1 MNVQKRASHLAV
13 LIDADNISARLAD
26 GVFAAIA
33 EIGDTRV
40 RRVYGDFSNGCA
52 KAWAE
57 MAAKHAIVPHHQFA
71 SAGGKNGSDIG
82 LVVDAMDLLHT
93 GTFDGFCLVSSDSDF
108 TRLVSRIREQG
119 IDVFGF
125 GEQKTPD
132 SYRRACCRFVCV
144 DDLVPVA
151 PSAAPPDPQPAA
163 ARPPDLQPPSRAA
176 AIIKS
181 VVEGMQTRDGWVYL
195 SELGHRLSKTSP
207 GLIPGR
213 FGFAKLSALVRATAP
228 FGIEMSRTPPFRIRL
243 APPAAQSRP
252 RRAGVARL
260 RSKRA

>member
-132 SYRRACCRFVCV
+132 SYRWACCRFICV
-144 DDLVPVA
+144 DGLVPIA
-151 PSAAPPDPQPAA
+151 PSIPPPAAPRPDP
-163 ARPPDLQPPSRAA
+163 QPPSRAA

-207 GLIPGR
+207 GLDPGR
-213 FGFAKLSALVRATAP
+213 YGFGKLSEVIRATAP

-252 RRAGVARL
+252 RRTGVTRL